1 MEVIEHVSNQE
12 MFIQEISKVLKLN
25 GLLFVSTMSKNLL
38 SYFLT
43 IVMAEKVL
51 GIVKDGTHDY
61 NNYITVSDLT
71 AKVEKFGFK
80 KIA

>member
-1 MEVIEHVSNQE
+1 
-12 MFIQEISKVLKLN
+12 
-25 GLLFVSTMSKNLL
+25 MSKNLL

-80 KIA
+80 KIAQQNYMYNPITNEMLKGGPEVNYALCFEKIN